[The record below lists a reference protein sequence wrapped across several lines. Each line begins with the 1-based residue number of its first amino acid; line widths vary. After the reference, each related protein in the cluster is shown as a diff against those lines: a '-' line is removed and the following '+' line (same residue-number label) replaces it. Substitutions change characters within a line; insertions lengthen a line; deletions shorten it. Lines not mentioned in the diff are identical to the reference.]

1 MRFTI
6 PPFLKK
12 NDTVGIV
19 ATARWISED
28 VLQNAVGIMESWG
41 YQVKVGKFVEEKN
54 FQLAGSDVQR
64 AQDLQLMLDDSEIKA
79 IVIARGGYGTVR
91 LLDRL
96 NFDLFRKS
104 PKWICGYSD
113 VTALHSLV
121 NTNLHIASIHSTMPI
136 SFPHATPEAMDN
148 LQLALCGELKE
159 IRWKAPIFSTDDCTL
174 KGCVLGGNL
183 SVLYSLLGSPD
194 QLKVNGDFLFIEDVD
209 EMAYHIDRMM
219 MALKRSGSLNPA
231 KALLVGGLTQM
242 RDNTKAFGFEL
253 DNPWGKSVEEI
264 IHDLAV
270 ELNLP
275 VVFGFPAGHQNDN
288 RAFYLGVDGTLST
301 IQGESV
307 LQYGM

>member
-28 VLQNAVGIMESWG
+28 VLQNAVSIVESWG
-41 YQVKVGKFVEEKN
+41 YQVKVGQFVEERN
-54 FQLAGSDVQR
+54 FQLAGNDVQR
-64 AQDLQLMLDDSEIKA
+64 AQDLQLMLDDPEIKA
-79 IVIARGGYGTVR
+79 IIIARGGYGTVR

-96 NFDLFRKS
+96 NFDWFRKS

-121 NTNLHIASIHSTMPI
+121 NSNLSIASIHSTMPI
-136 SFPHATPEAMDN
+136 SFPHATPEAMEN
-148 LQLALCGELKE
+148 LRLALCGELRE
-159 IRWKAPIFSTDDCTL
+159 IRWKSPISGSGDFTL
-174 KGCVLGGNL
+174 QGSVLGGNL
-183 SVLYSLLGSPD
+183 SVLYSLLGSSD
-194 QLKVNGDFLFIEDVD
+194 QLKMNGDFLFIEDVD

-219 MALKRSGSLNPA
+219 MAIKRSGTLNQV
-231 KALLVGGLTQM
+231 KALLAGGLTQM
-242 RDNTKAFGFEL
+242 RDNTKVFGFEL
-253 DNPWGKSVEEI
+253 DNSWGKSAEEI
-264 IHDLAV
+264 IHDTAA

-275 VVFGFPAGHQNDN
+275 VIFGFPAGHQNDN
-288 RAFYLGVDGTLST
+288 RAFYLGVNGTLST

-307 LQYGM
+307 LQFVM

>member
-28 VLQNAVGIMESWG
+28 VLQNAVTIMESWG

-54 FQLAGSDVQR
+54 FQLAGNDVQR
-64 AQDLQLMLDDSEIKA
+64 AQDLQLMLDDPEIKA
-79 IVIARGGYGTVR
+79 IIIARGGYGTVR

-96 NFDLFRKS
+96 NFDWFRKS

-121 NTNLHIASIHSTMPI
+121 NSNLSIASIHSTMPI
-136 SFPHATPEAMDN
+136 SFPHATREAMEN
-148 LQLALCGELKE
+148 LRMALCGDLKE
-159 IRWKAPIFSTDDCTL
+159 IRWKAPFFGTDDFTL

-183 SVLYSLLGSPD
+183 SVLYSLLGSSD

-219 MALKRSGSLNPA
+219 MAIKRSGSFIKA

-253 DNPWGKSVEEI
+253 DNPWGKSAEEI
-264 IHDLAV
+264 IHEIAV

-307 LQYGM
+307 LRYGM